1 MGNIIDYV
9 RKTAQG
15 FDELPLNR
23 VDSLVFSWLAY
34 CRMPSSA
41 TAVRAKA
48 GMALAELCVASNML
62 EMSAEMHKAS
72 TTQELL
78 AAVAASP
85 RFAPVVACLHT
96 ERSSKVGEEQF
107 SATTFCLPGRGA
119 YVAFRGTD
127 NTLIGWKEDFN
138 MAYAESVP
146 AQTSAKAYLKLVACE
161 LEGPLWVGGHS
172 KGGNLAVYALC
183 TAAEEVRTRVVK
195 CFSHDGPGFNELTR
209 ASAGWVDAWEQ
220 VDKTVPDESLV
231 GLLMEPHA
239 QECTIVK
246 STDPGIMQHSP
257 FTWVVEGND
266 FATKSA
272 ITYETYRRN
281 KRFASW
287 LGDMDAA
294 SRERF
299 VEILFKLAQ
308 ATGEVTFSGLI
319 DSFSKGSLSL
329 IDQRLD
335 ALDADDRGFF
345 IDAVDELAATML
357 LGPASD
363 YDRSPKTA
371 LETSEAAASKMDDIT
386 AKFNDR
392 MSELE
397 RRLGL

>member
-1 MGNIIDYV
+1 MATIIDYV
-9 RKTAQG
+9 RKTSQSFG
-15 FDELPLNR
+15 ELPLTR
-23 VDSLVFSWLAY
+23 VDSLVLSWLAY
-34 CRMPSSA
+34 CRMPEVL
-41 TAVRAKA
+41 TAVRGKMGAP
-48 GMALAELCVASNML
+48 LSELCAASNRL
-62 EMSAEMHKAS
+62 EMSAEMHKPAL
-72 TTQELL
+72 TQELL
-78 AAVAASP
+78 SAVAESP
-85 RFAPVVACLHT
+85 RFSAVVACLHT
-96 ERSSKVGEEQF
+96 EKASKASEEQF
-107 SATTFCLPGRGA
+107 SATTFVLPSGGA
-119 YVAFRGTD
+119 YVAYRGTD

-138 MAYAESVP
+138 MAFAESVP
-146 AQTSAKAYLKLVACE
+146 AQASAKAYLRLAAE
-161 LEGPLWVGGHS
+161 EFGGPLYVGGHS

-183 TAAEEVRTRVVK
+183 TVPDEVRSFVVR
-195 CFSHDGPGFNELTR
+195 CFSHDGPGFNEHTTQA
-209 ASAGWVDAWEQ
+209 ASWVDAWEL
-220 VDKTVPDESLV
+220 VDKTVPDESLI
-231 GLLMEPHA
+231 GLLMETHA

-246 STDPGIMQHSP
+246 SSDPGIAQHSP
-257 FTWVVEGND
+257 FTWLVDGMD

-272 ITYETYRRN
+272 ITYETYKRN

-287 LGDMDAA
+287 LGGMDAA

-299 VEILFKLAQ
+299 VEILYKLAQ
-308 ATGEVTFSGLI
+308 ATGEVTFSGLV

-329 IDQRLD
+329 VDKRLD
-335 ALDADDRGFF
+335 ALDADDRSFF

>member
-1 MGNIIDYV
+1 MATIIDYV
-9 RKTAQG
+9 RATTQTFG
-15 FDELPLNR
+15 ELPLGR

-34 CRMPSSA
+34 CRMPETA
-41 TAVRAKA
+41 TAVRGKA
-48 GMALAELCVASNML
+48 GVALGELCAPSNWL
-62 EMSAEMHKAS
+62 EMSAGMHKPSA
-72 TTQELL
+72 TQELL
-78 AAVAASP
+78 AAVTASP
-85 RFAPVVACLHT
+85 RFSPVVACLHT
-96 ERSSKVGEEQF
+96 ERSSKATEEQF
-107 SATTFCLPGRGA
+107 SATTFCLPGGGA
-119 YVAFRGTD
+119 YAAYRGTD
-127 NTLIGWKEDFN
+127 NTLVGWKEDFN
-138 MAYAESVP
+138 MAFAESVP
-146 AQTSAKAYLKLVACE
+146 AQVSAKAYLKLVATE

-183 TAAEEVRTRVVK
+183 TAGEEVRHRVAK

-209 ASAGWVDAWEQ
+209 ASAGWVDSWEQ
-220 VDKTVPDESLV
+220 VDKTVPDESLI

-257 FTWVVEGND
+257 FTWVVEGTD

-299 VEILFKLAQ
+299 VEILYKLAQ

-329 IDQRLD
+329 IDKRLD
-335 ALDADDRGFF
+335 TLDADDRSFF

-371 LETSEAAASKMDDIT
+371 LETSEAASSKMDDIT

-392 MSELE
+392 MAELE